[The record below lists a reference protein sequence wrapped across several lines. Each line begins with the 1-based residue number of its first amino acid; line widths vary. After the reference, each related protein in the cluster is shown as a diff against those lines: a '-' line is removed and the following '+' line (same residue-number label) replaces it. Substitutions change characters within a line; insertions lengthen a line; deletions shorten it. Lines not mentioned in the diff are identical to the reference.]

1 MRNKKQLTYE
11 EEVNVLAFIQYCQGH
26 STKGD
31 CRAHMYDIYKLF
43 KNDGRT
49 AAVCSCLDGDTA
61 KKVDN
66 FISSYT
72 FSDETRLTDK
82 FRQLLPHLALIDQS
96 AKEPL
101 EEKSNVELDKI
112 DLSKLTIK
120 VDESLFDKEAQTRV
134 EHGKAK
140 KPPVKAVRK
149 KRTTKKK

>member
-1 MRNKKQLTYE
+1 MKKLTYE
-11 EEVNVLAFIQYCQGH
+11 EEVQILHFIQYCQGH

-31 CRAHMYDIYKLF
+31 CRGYMYDVYKMF

-66 FISSYT
+66 FITAYT
-72 FSDETRLTDK
+72 FSDEVRLTEK
-82 FRQLLPHLALIDQS
+82 FRQLLPHLALIEES

-101 EEKSNVELDKI
+101 EEVSTVQLDKI

-120 VDESLFDKEAQTRV
+120 IDESLFDKTIQTRV

-140 KPPVKAVRK
+140 SVPVKPKRK
-149 KRTTKKK
+149 TKKK